1 MRSAY
6 TLRYLRDPTLQRCV
20 HRSQNRIE
28 SYHQLRSAIAQV
40 GGKKELTGYTD
51 LEIEISNQCARLIA
65 NAIVYYNSAILSRLL
80 IKYEAGGNEK
90 ALALIKATSPVA
102 WRHVH
107 LNGRYAFRD
116 GGQAIDLDAIIQGL
130 NLE

>member
-1 MRSAY
+1 M
-6 TLRYLRDPTLQRCV
+6 

-40 GGKKELTGYTD
+40 GGKKELTGRTD
-51 LEIEISNQCARLIA
+51 LDIEISNQCARLIA
-65 NAIVYYNSAILSRLL
+65 NAIVFYNSAILSRLL
-80 IKYEAGGNEK
+80 TRFAAGASET
-90 ALALIKATSPVA
+90 ALALITSTSPVA

-116 GGQAIDLDAIIQGL
+116 SAQAIDLDAIIRGL
-130 NLE
+130 NLGQYGLAA